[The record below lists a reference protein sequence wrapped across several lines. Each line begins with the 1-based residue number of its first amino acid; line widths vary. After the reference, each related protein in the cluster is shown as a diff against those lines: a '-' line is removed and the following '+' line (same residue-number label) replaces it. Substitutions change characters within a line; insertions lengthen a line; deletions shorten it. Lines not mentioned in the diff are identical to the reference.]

1 MNTVMNTDTTGTTV
15 HAADL
20 NRATAQ
26 AAQVGLDA
34 TVDTNSFRPYDSQ
47 LGEQPA
53 LAGYRNVKCLYKVN
67 KQTGRAAG
75 DNSQIRVEDNITE
88 EVIVERIAELAPY
101 LVGFLQ
107 GEQDKI
113 VKKLHLA
120 GMTLLSPNQYSLDE
134 VIAALEASGVSQRV
148 NKEMIEAWFVDTMYE
163 SLLVAFADK
172 MGVTEHPT
180 EEQQLKLD
188 TVIGVYKAKFGSL
201 ASGKTHYRV
210 EEADMLLKAIEVTGA
225 ETTSLGKRFVARLT
239 KMKETTG
246 NDLLLAL

>member
-1 MNTVMNTDTTGTTV
+1 MNTQNIAGNTEL
-15 HAADL
+15 HPADL

-26 AAQVGLDA
+26 AAQVGIDA
-34 TVDTNSFRPYDSQ
+34 QVDVNAFRPYDSQ

-53 LAGYRNVKCLYKVN
+53 LAGYRNVKCLYKMN
-67 KQTGRAAG
+67 KQTGIAAG
-75 DNSQIRVEDNITE
+75 DNSQIRIEDGISE
-88 EVIVERIAELAPY
+88 EVVIERITELAPY
-101 LVGFLQ
+101 LIGFLQ

-120 GMTLLSPNQYSLDE
+120 GMTLLSPKQYGLDE
-134 VIAALEASGVSQRV
+134 VIAALEASGVSQRL
-148 NKEMIEAWFVDTMYE
+148 NKEQIEAWFTETMYE
-163 SLLVAFADK
+163 PLLVAFADK

-180 EEQQLKLD
+180 EQEQAKLD
-188 TVIGVYKAKFGSL
+188 TVLAVYKAKFGSL

-225 ETTSLGKRFVARLT
+225 ETTNLGKRFVARLT
-239 KMKETTG
+239 KMKATTG